1 MAELSSLCVFCGSN
15 PGARAVY
22 KEAAAALGLAL
33 AGEGIRLVYGGG
45 NVGLM
50 GTIAETVME
59 AGGEVAGVIPE
70 ALLLREKG
78 KRNITTLEVVSTM
91 HERKQRMA
99 DLADAFVAL
108 PGGYGT
114 LEEFCEILTW
124 SQLGIHAKP
133 VALLNVAG
141 FYDSLI
147 ALFDHAVR
155 EGFLHPRYRS
165 LVVVEQSPQRLLEAL
180 RAWRAPPIDAW
191 EPPVRTPLG
200 T

>member
-1 MAELSSLCVFCGSN
+1 MATLSSLCVFCGSN
-15 PGARAVY
+15 PGARPVY
-22 KEAAAALGLAL
+22 KEAASALGLAL
-33 AGEGIRLVYGGG
+33 AEHAIRLVYGGG

-50 GTIAETVME
+50 GVLADSVMQ
-59 AGGEVAGVIPE
+59 AGGKVVGIIPE

-78 KRNITTLEVVSTM
+78 KRNISELEVVSTM

-133 VALLNVAG
+133 VALLNIAG

-147 ALFDHAVR
+147 ALFDHAVG
-155 EGFLHPRYRS
+155 EGFLQPQYRQ
-165 LVVVEQSPQRLLEAL
+165 LVVVEQSPQRLIEAL
-180 RAWRAPPIDAW
+180 RAWRAPAIEAW
-191 EPPVRTPLG
+191 DVGSQKRLG